1 MHAGC
6 GIFSGFLPSH
16 ASNRWEIKCRPP
28 LPTPLPLPLKTPP
41 IHTKCDE
48 FPNSNNTWLSVWGA
62 GFLPPHSTMTKNLQK
77 QPTLPFPLLFSQDD
91 KKDAAAAVAFFH
103 KLFFSPHTAV
113 SQMEDTD
120 KRKEERL
127 LPIFGGG
134 LLRIRYICLILEK
147 IFISPIFK
155 ARQFAVR
162 TRRVK
167 VPFLSF
173 FLSLFLFFFFRR
185 VI

>member
-6 GIFSGFLPSH
+6 GIFSGFLPPH

-91 KKDAAAAVAFFH
+91 KKDAAAVAFFH
-103 KLFFSPHTAV
+103 KLFFHHTL
-113 SQMEDTD
+113 QFPRWRTEI
-120 KRKEERL
+120 KEKEERL

-134 LLRIRYICLILEK
+134 LLRIRYFC
-147 IFISPIFK
+147 
-155 ARQFAVR
+155 
-162 TRRVK
+162 
-167 VPFLSF
+167 
-173 FLSLFLFFFFRR
+173 LFLKKNIYFPHF
-185 VI
+185 